1 MNPNDEFWAWVHSH
15 LSDNPFDLKLRWAG
29 KYPWIDEAVMQIDCR
44 RRTAKKLPEE
54 LKCRTFTFPTLLSAE
69 QSTSD
74 SLADFHASLFAG
86 YGDVLDMTCGLGID
100 TFHIAASGCRVETV
114 EIDSHVASTA
124 RYNADVLG
132 LSGSVDVVCADS
144 VEYVKSTEKRYDA
157 VFVDPARRGAHGER
171 VFGLSDCRPDIMEAL
186 PYIRNIARMLVVK
199 MSPMLD
205 ITQTLRDLPGTTSL
219 YVVGTSTEC
228 KELVAVVDLKAVDSE
243 ESVPSICVWTPEC
256 RFAFTLE
263 EERTAEAVYA
273 APKEGGYLFEP
284 YEVAMKAAP
293 WRTLCARFGLSMLHP
308 NSHLYC
314 SDGMAEGFPGD
325 TWRIEKVIPFAS
337 SALKR
342 FARQHPVVNVAVRNF
357 GWTADK
363 LREKLRVKDGGDLRL
378 MATTL
383 NDGSK
388 VMLLL
393 SRP

>member
-124 RYNADVLG
+124 RYNAD
-132 LSGSVDVVCADS
+132 
-144 VEYVKSTEKRYDA
+144 
-157 VFVDPARRGAHGER
+157 

-337 SALKR
+337 SELKR